1 MLKPHKLANDL
12 LRLGLNDGNTSVN
25 DPNQLDIFK
34 GKSFLEFN
42 DIIGLPIKNGKE
54 HQIYDYE
61 LDVINKI
68 ESNRNI
74 WIKKSRGIGI
84 TELLLRFLAWKIVSS
99 NELEYKKI
107 MIVSGTMLKHAND
120 VKERMQSLFERRF
133 PLIQLE
139 SKFTELWI
147 KNTNIICM
155 PSRNVKDLRGY
166 TDVSY
171 LFIDESDYFEKSV
184 NNELLH
190 SITAYEEKSN
200 CTTIMVSTPNAP
212 GGLFESIEK
221 DPNSKYHKI
230 FLDYTVG
237 LDKIYDRKEIEKK
250 KNEPE
255 FLREYAGQY
264 LGKVGN
270 VFLPSQI
277 QTCIDLGNEY
287 SINKIP
293 VSLYTLKSVGL
304 DPGFSSSATGIVVLE
319 HIKDEDKIRVIESH
333 LIEKGDPN
341 AIVQLCWSIWKKHEF
356 MNTLFFIDGSNRA
369 MVNLLKIRWD
379 EPLTWETSQTFGPNT
394 KIRPVNFST
403 EHRNMLSNLHAM
415 ITKEYLAI
423 PEKHDKL
430 ITSLRTAYAEELNL
444 KKEQTSYDDLL
455 DALRLAL
462 KGYNIE

>member
-1 MLKPHKLANDL
+1 LKKIKSYPFY
-12 LRLGLNDGNTSVN
+12 NTSN
-25 DPNQLDIFK
+25 PLLSDPDQLDIFK

-42 DIIGLPIKNGKE
+42 DIIGLPVKNGIE
-54 HQIYDYE
+54 HKIYDYE
-61 LDVINKI
+61 LDVIDKI

-74 WIKKSRGIGI
+74 WIKKASGIGA
-84 TELLLRFLAWKIVSS
+84 TEIILRYLTWKILV
-99 NELEYKKI
+99 NDDLEWKCVF
-107 MIVSGTMLKHAND
+107 IVSGTHVHHANELK
-120 VKERMQSLFERRF
+120 VRMENLFRRRF
-133 PLIQLE
+133 PLIQLQ
-139 SKFTELWI
+139 SKFTDLWI
-147 KNTNIICM
+147 KNTNIKIF

-171 LFIDESDYFEKSV
+171 LFIDDADHFEPSV

-190 SITAYEEKSN
+190 AITRYEEKSH

-221 DPNSKYHKI
+221 DPKSKYHKI
-230 FLDYTVG
+230 VLDYTVG

-250 KNEPE
+250 KLEPE
-255 FLREYAGQY
+255 FPREYMGQY
-264 LGKVGN
+264 LGRVGN
-270 VFLPSQI
+270 VFIPSQI

-341 AIVQLCWSIWKKHEF
+341 QIVNLCWSIWKKHGF
-356 MNTLFFIDGSNRA
+356 MNTLFYIDGSNRA

-379 EPLTWETSQTFGPNT
+379 ESLTWETSQSFGPNT

-430 ITSLRTAYAEELNL
+430 LTSLRTAYAEELNL
-444 KKEQTSYDDLL
+444 KKDITSYDDLL
-455 DALRLAL
+455 DATRLSL
-462 KGYNIE
+462 KAYNIK